1 MKVLVTG
8 GAGFIGSHIVDKLIN
23 RGHEVI
29 VIDNLSTGKME
40 NVNPDSVF
48 YCLNISSSSL
58 HKIFAEEK
66 PQFVIHAAA
75 QVSVP
80 NSFKDPILDC
90 TTNIIGTLNVLECC
104 RKYQVKKI
112 VYSSSAAVYGEP
124 QYLPIDENHNVC
136 PQSNYGVSKYTAE
149 NYIKVYNHLY
159 GINYTILRYSNVYGT
174 RQESKSEGG
183 VIAVFLERIFNNKPP
198 VIFGTGNQ
206 IRDFIF
212 VDDVAEANIIAL
224 SKGNNEVLN
233 ISTNKST
240 SINGLIETIETI
252 TGVNIITS
260 YSRSSPGDIYI
271 SILGNSKSKEILEWL
286 PRYSLTDGL
295 QQTLKVKEE

>member
-8 GAGFIGSHIVDKLIN
+8 GAGFIGSHIVDKLVSM
-23 RGHEVI
+23 GYKV
-29 VIDNLSTGKME
+29 VVVDNLSTGKME

-90 TTNIIGTLNVLECC
+90 TTNVIGTLNVLECC
-104 RKYQVKKI
+104 RKYHVKKI

-159 GINYTILRYSNVYGT
+159 GINYTILRYSNVYGP

-198 VIFGTGNQ
+198 IIFGTGNQ

-212 VDDVAEANIIAL
+212 VDDVAEANVLAL
-224 SKGNNEVLN
+224 KKGDNEVLN
-233 ISTNKST
+233 ISTTKST
-240 SINGLIETIETI
+240 SINGLIETIGTI

-271 SILGNSKSKEILEWL
+271 SILDNSKSKEILEWT
-286 PRYSLTDGL
+286 PSYSLTDGL
-295 QQTLKVKEE
+295 QQTLQVKEE